1 MAVRKKTVDTGAV
14 EQVEPMFSKIQILA
28 SVRFANRRD
37 LVNALL
43 DEEKSYNLETVDKLI
58 ENYMKGQVE

>member
-1 MAVRKKTVDTGAV
+1 MAVRKKTVNAGVV